1 MLAEFLSKQGE
12 WTQVMPG
19 ARACL
24 FSLCERSFPLPLRLE
39 PLHFEVL
46 FCLAGMVTL
55 TRRDGS
61 VLRLG
66 TLQVLL
72 LTDIS
77 DLTDAR
83 VETGLKGVLVAVDA
97 RGARA
102 SLKAICDL
110 LGGLAL
116 NTDQVRRWMVSRGGC
131 AVEGPSRWSQA
142 AFADLDRLP
151 QSERARWC
159 VWKSVELL
167 YLLSAQGEPAA
178 EMVPV
183 LDQEAAKYL
192 VSCGL
197 KGVGTDA
204 FGVDRLASGDLAA
217 HKILLRGGLVILEN
231 LCLKKVVGRTDF
243 MLMALPL
250 KYQHADGAPVRAV
263 AQLGGDVFEKEM
275 EQA

>member
-19 ARACL
+19 AQACL

-66 TLQVLL
+66 TRQVLL

-97 RGARA
+97 RGARVQDCVNEA
-102 SLKAICDL
+102 GTKGRAEFI
-110 LGGLAL
+110 
-116 NTDQVRRWMVSRGGC
+116 
-131 AVEGPSRWSQA
+131 A
-142 AFADLDRLP
+142 AF
-151 QSERARWC
+151 
-159 VWKSVELL
+159 
-167 YLLSAQGEPAA
+167 
-178 EMVPV
+178 
-183 LDQEAAKYL
+183 
-192 VSCGL
+192 
-197 KGVGTDA
+197 
-204 FGVDRLASGDLAA
+204 
-217 HKILLRGGLVILEN
+217 LVIPSGE
-231 LCLKKVVGRTDF
+231 
-243 MLMALPL
+243 
-250 KYQHADGAPVRAV
+250 
-263 AQLGGDVFEKEM
+263 GG
-275 EQA
+275 